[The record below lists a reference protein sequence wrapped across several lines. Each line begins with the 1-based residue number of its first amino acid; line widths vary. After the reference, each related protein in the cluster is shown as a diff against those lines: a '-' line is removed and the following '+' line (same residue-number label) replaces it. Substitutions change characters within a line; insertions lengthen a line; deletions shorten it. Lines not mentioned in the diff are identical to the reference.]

1 MKTGAAG
8 LERSSVAMLRVLGA
22 GSAWLVLAQ
31 PSDATAQTGL
41 GLSTPAAAE
50 VEMEPVL
57 LQCQPNGEQLL
68 AITTRGIV
76 RRALNGTDGVAAVK
90 LLEASLLRAGE
101 TTYRILSVTVKR
113 FGGMEL
119 LYEMEIEE

>member
-1 MKTGAAG
+1 MRTGVAG

-31 PSDATAQTGL
+31 TSDATAEAGL
-41 GLSTPAAAE
+41 GLNSPAAAE

-76 RRALNGTDGVAAVK
+76 RRALNGTDGVAATK
-90 LLEASLLRAGE
+90 MLEASLLRVGE

-113 FGGMEL
+113 FGGAEL
-119 LYEMEIEE
+119 LYEMGIEE